1 MNFIEL
7 FVANQLKAAFMSVV
21 WALVNT
27 FKCNLNGFDSVG
39 GTYDEQT
46 GFGFDKMNFMRA
58 RARTIVGALSK
69 GSEKTYNMVPG
80 SGPSLD
86 GSGIIIRKEITSGD
100 MARYT
105 MQEHMAGTPTYGD
118 LPVKRGNFLRW
129 KNAEVR
135 INKITSPSIPI
146 QGEEDQ
152 KRVRDSITN
161 IPGAAREEVIDYHA
175 EEYERQFLISL
186 LYGAS
191 PSVLLPTDEGGLGH
205 SLGVGAGGGAGVPLM
220 CRNFYTPDTG
230 ILTYNSTVA
239 TWNSMVNDAVDGVDA
254 DAADMITLNA
264 IEMLV
269 AAIDD
274 IKIWSPTINGKKYKV
289 AWLCDPAIWYRLN
302 NLLRPYYKE
311 ARERSKDNPL
321 FNYTDVIEFMD
332 CIFISVPNLKK
343 FRPAYNAAT
352 GYPDIGPGLRNDHRN
367 YTTSSRKAWMIGVG
381 ARLAF
386 EGYEGSV
393 KVMQDKGRFE
403 RGLEIASEGRYGFTR
418 GEFYAKDGETGA
430 DACVNHSSICCVF
443 DEPGVGVNYNN

>member
-191 PSVLLPTDEGGLGH
+191 PSVLLPTDEVVLGIA
-205 SLGVGAGGGAGVPLM
+205 L
-220 CRNFYTPDTG
+220 
-230 ILTYNSTVA
+230 
-239 TWNSMVNDAVDGVDA
+239 
-254 DAADMITLNA
+254 
-264 IEMLV
+264 E
-269 AAIDD
+269 
-274 IKIWSPTINGKKYKV
+274 
-289 AWLCDPAIWYRLN
+289 
-302 NLLRPYYKE
+302 
-311 ARERSKDNPL
+311 
-321 FNYTDVIEFMD
+321 
-332 CIFISVPNLKK
+332 SVPVAV
-343 FRPAYNAAT
+343 P
-352 GYPDIGPGLRNDHRN
+352 
-367 YTTSSRKAWMIGVG
+367 
-381 ARLAF
+381 
-386 EGYEGSV
+386 
-393 KVMQDKGRFE
+393 
-403 RGLEIASEGRYGFTR
+403 
-418 GEFYAKDGETGA
+418 
-430 DACVNHSSICCVF
+430 VF
-443 DEPGVGVNYNN
+443 L